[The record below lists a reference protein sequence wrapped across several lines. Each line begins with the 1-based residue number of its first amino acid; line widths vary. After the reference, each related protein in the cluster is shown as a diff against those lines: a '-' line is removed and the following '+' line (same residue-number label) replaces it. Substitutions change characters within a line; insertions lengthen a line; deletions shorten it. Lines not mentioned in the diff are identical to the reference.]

1 MAGTGNSGGTN
12 TKAVGNYG
20 GFGQGDGYTNDTYGG
35 YATPQQQYEFING
48 AGTYGGQ
55 LNASNPT
62 AAIDSGN
69 GGSMTAEQEAAMEAA
84 RANGTLATGG
94 VNTAASNV
102 NYGGGLQHQQN
113 MANSNI
119 GLADGATYD
128 SRGNISNLKAGAYGH
143 EEGYNGGIGSM
154 TAEQVEAMR
163 AMRAAEGHVASSS
176 GGQQVQPQNTTFTP
190 TTLPTDFNV
199 NTSAA
204 TGIYNAGNTMANEAG
219 YQPSQIGA
227 PTSAQLGQYTN
238 PWESQVVDQSLADL
252 ERSRLTA
259 QNIGG
264 ANAGAA
270 NAFGGSRQGVAEA
283 ETNRAYADQVAR
295 TTSGLRQTGYQN
307 AQDMARQADMTN
319 QTAGLTG
326 SQNRQGAATNLANVS
341 NLGFNMGQ
349 TIQGNMDQ
357 QGAQQQQQQQQLI
370 NKAKEALWQ
379 AIQAH
384 QRIAYSIC

>member
-35 YATPQQQYEFING
+35 YATPQQQYAFING
-48 AGTYGGQ
+48 AGTYGGAGATGHT
-55 LNASNPT
+55 NDFYGGYSNK
-62 AAIDSGN
+62 AKLDSGN
-69 GGSMTAEQEAAMEAA
+69 GGSRTAEQM
-84 RANGTLATGG
+84 
-94 VNTAASNV
+94 
-102 NYGGGLQHQQN
+102 
-113 MANSNI
+113 
-119 GLADGATYD
+119 
-128 SRGNISNLKAGAYGH
+128 
-143 EEGYNGGIGSM
+143 
-154 TAEQVEAMR
+154 EAMR

-370 NKAKEALWQ
+370 NKAKEAMAGYTGSPADSLQYLLAALGQ
-379 AIQAH
+379 APSSSTTTTEKNPGLLDYLSVGLGAL
-384 QRIAYSIC
+384 